1 MEGIHHSK
9 SYVDRL
15 YIKKR
20 NGRRGVV
27 ELETVYNVTIVGLS
41 EYIKRGKYRLA
52 GLVLGCD
59 IGETKYSIQ
68 KEANL
73 IIQKYMTQETAA
85 RNIKNQYKSSTE
97 NQEIEELKR
106 K

>member
-1 MEGIHHSK
+1 M
-9 SYVDRL
+9 
-15 YIKKR
+15 
-20 NGRRGVV
+20 
-27 ELETVYNVTIVGLS
+27 TP
-41 EYIKRGKYRLA
+41 GKQNCAL
-52 GLVLGCD
+52 
-59 IGETKYSIQ
+59 Q
-68 KEANL
+68 KEATL